1 LSSDRARRLGRIFA
15 FALVASAA
23 SCVDQT
29 PVSPNANAVV
39 VHAVLDASARN
50 QYVIVQTTDGRIIS
64 QKAVSGAAV
73 VIMTPDGLALTAD
86 EIHDSTFYP
95 RISSEPPVASYYRIS
110 LDKYGIALLSG
121 STYRLHITLPDG
133 REVTGSTTIPGST
146 PHAILNLPPSFSRG
160 ESLSLAW
167 SRVADASAY
176 EVSIS
181 SSRTS
186 YDAFADTS
194 IVLPWTTESTNGS
207 SAFAPGLAHQIVV
220 SAVDVNYYD
229 YYRRTSDFFTGAGPI
244 THLTGAVGVFG
255 SIVPLGSGTL
265 IVR

>member
-1 LSSDRARRLGRIFA
+1 MFSDRVMRLGRIFA
-15 FALVASAA
+15 FALVASAV

-29 PVSPNANAVV
+29 PVSPNANALV
-39 VHAVLDASARN
+39 VHAVLDASTRD

-64 QKAVSGAAV
+64 QKAVSGATV
-73 VIMTPDGLALTAD
+73 VVTPDGLALTAD

-95 RISSEPPVASYYRIS
+95 RSSSEPPVASYYRIS

-146 PHAILNLPPSFSRG
+146 PRAILNLPSTFSRG

-167 SRVADASAY
+167 SRVVGASGY

-220 SAVDVNYYD
+220 SAVDANYYD
-229 YYRRTSDFFTGAGPI
+229 YYRRTSDFLTGAGPI

-265 IVR
+265 MVR